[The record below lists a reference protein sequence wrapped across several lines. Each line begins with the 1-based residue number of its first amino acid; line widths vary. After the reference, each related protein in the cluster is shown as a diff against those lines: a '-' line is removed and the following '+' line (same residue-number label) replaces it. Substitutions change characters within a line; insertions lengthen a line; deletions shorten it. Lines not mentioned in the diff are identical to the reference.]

1 MFNLFSS
8 LILEQVQQNRW
19 CAVSEGWRRMAVSW
33 TINEGPYDIY
43 AIQWTRHSL
52 CNAIYNVLHV
62 INTLVKLLL
71 YDALGLAFRVFSG
84 ILNVWFIWV
93 LHYIALTYKHIDCI
107 VNSSYILQCYGL
119 FLFTSPKWCG
129 MICPTC
135 NYHASCFVNN
145 SMGCFVYGMFCPFD
159 VLSTDD
165 LSTGWFV
172 HVMFCPR
179 MTCPRDVLS
188 MWCFVHGWLVHGM
201 ICPWDVLSTGWLVW
215 LLLKHV
221 SGLVF
226 CSKSK

>member
-52 CNAIYNVLHV
+52 CNAIYNVLNV

-159 VLSTDD
+159 VLST
-165 LSTGWFV
+165 
-172 HVMFCPR
+172 
-179 MTCPRDVLS
+179 
-188 MWCFVHGWLVHGM
+188 
-201 ICPWDVLSTGWLVW
+201 GWLVW